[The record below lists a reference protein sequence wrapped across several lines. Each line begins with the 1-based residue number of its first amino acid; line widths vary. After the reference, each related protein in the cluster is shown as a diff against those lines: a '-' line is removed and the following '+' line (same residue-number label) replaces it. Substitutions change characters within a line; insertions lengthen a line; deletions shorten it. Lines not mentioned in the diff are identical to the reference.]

1 MTFVKRLFI
10 TFGLQNLM
18 KLPKMEPEMV
28 LHYCPA
34 IRPKRL
40 DSRPLSHAPNLVTP
54 SLFESYPFLNML
66 KTSLVNPLIDH
77 NTSPPPL
84 DLLFPV

>member
-28 LHYCPA
+28 LHFCPA

-54 SLFESYPFLNML
+54 SPFESSLSLFEYAQNLS
-66 KTSLVNPLIDH
+66 SQPL
-77 NTSPPPL
+77 S
-84 DLLFPV
+84 